1 MNVKIRLDIL
11 KMAYWKRALWYACSL
26 PSIGHHCM
34 GPNNDLVDP
43 GHDGKHSWVI
53 DNRSF
58 YVSSSQ
64 THRQCLTLISQYMY
78 IECCLYIQIY
88 TNKNICNP
96 VHFFN
101 TMYTSLR
108 FHCTTLFFDCNY
120 CIIINCIAMMLCGT
134 NYVFVWPASYIPRK
148 F

>member
-78 IECCLYIQIY
+78 IECCLYIQIKTFVILSTY
-88 TNKNICNP
+88 STQCIHHSDFT
-96 VHFFN
+96 VVIQLYFF
-101 TMYTSLR
+101 Y
-108 FHCTTLFFDCNY
+108 CNY

>member
-1 MNVKIRLDIL
+1 MTFWRWLTE
-11 KMAYWKRALWYACSL
+11 RALWYACSL

-53 DNRSF
+53 DDRSF

-88 TNKNICNP
+88 TNKTFVILS
-96 VHFFN
+96 
-101 TMYTSLR
+101 TSSTQCIHHSD
-108 FHCTTLFFDCNY
+108 FIVQLFFSIVITGY

-134 NYVFVWPASYIPRK
+134 NYVFCVTSILYTT
-148 F
+148 